1 MHGYCSGNWRNAG
14 QKTAG
19 KWRGMA
25 NLGQGPLPVWARR
38 EKPPRFSNCI
48 QSLALVSGRGL
59 GARFPAW
66 RRGMENRG
74 QGPLPV
80 WVRRE
85 KPSRFSTGIHSLA
98 LVPGRCS
105 GRGFRHGGAA
115 WKTGGKVH
123 SRYGRGGRSR
133 PHLLTAFIAS
143 PWFPAAVRG
152 RGFRQGG
159 RLHSLRNS
167 RHPALVRLALT
178 EDFAAWLRFPAPQR
192 TIPGYL
198 PPLTRLSSRHSI
210 WQFSAMVLPPRRH
223 GVIWSASIS
232 SSA

>member
-1 MHGYCSGNWRNAG
+1 MVIVAEIGGTR
-14 QKTAG
+14 G
-19 KWRGMA
+19 KK
-25 NLGQGPLPVWARR
+25 LR
-38 EKPPRFSNCI
+38 ENGAAWQTWGKVHSRY
-48 QSLALVSGRGL
+48 GRGERSRPDFQT
-59 GARFPAW
+59 ASKASPWFPVA
-66 RRGMENRG
+66 
-74 QGPLPV
+74 V
-80 WVRRE
+80 W
-85 KPSRFSTGIHSLA
+85 
-98 LVPGRCS
+98 
-105 GRGFRHGGAA
+105 GRGFRHGVAA

-123 SRYGRGGRSR
+123 SRYGRGERSR

-223 GVIWSASIS
+223 GVMWSASIS